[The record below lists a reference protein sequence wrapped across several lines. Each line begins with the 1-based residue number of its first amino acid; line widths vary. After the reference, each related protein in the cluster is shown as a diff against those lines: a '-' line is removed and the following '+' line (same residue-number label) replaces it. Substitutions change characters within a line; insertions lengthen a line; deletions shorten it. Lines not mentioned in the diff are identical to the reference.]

1 MAARTTPA
9 VIRIKRKRDEPVL
22 PGFVL
27 SNKRKSL
34 SNLSLDGGG
43 QEERPAMR
51 YRLVGTVQP
60 DGETVASAS
69 CCGGGGDGVTN
80 AGTGGGGGGGVTSAS
95 TRPGEG
101 TLKRRAEAPPQF
113 ARLRRSTSVDT
124 SAAAQQVLEL
134 QRCSSVPDF
143 GAAVPKLRPFGPRIP
158 PSRPRQEGG
167 GGGGG
172 GGGSGSGS
180 GGGRAAA
187 ATADSISLDDIWA
200 DAATAA
206 MLTDDPPKA
215 SVHAAAAADDE
226 AEFVYDEYT
235 IAAEGE
241 HIPTLNPHLSPITLI
256 LILIVS

>member
-1 MAARTTPA
+1 
-9 VIRIKRKRDEPVL
+9 
-22 PGFVL
+22 
-27 SNKRKSL
+27 
-34 SNLSLDGGG
+34 
-43 QEERPAMR
+43 MR

-60 DGETVASAS
+60 DGETVASAP

-80 AGTGGGGGGGVTSAS
+80 AVTGGGGGGGDTCAS

-101 TLKRRAEAPPQF
+101 TRKRPAEAPPQF

-143 GAAVPKLRPFGPRIP
+143 GATVPKLRPFGPRIP

-172 GGGSGSGS
+172 SGGGGGNG

-187 ATADSISLDDIWA
+187 AAAAESMSLDDIWA
-200 DAATAA
+200 DAAMAA
-206 MLTDDPPKA
+206 MLTDDAPKA

-226 AEFVYDEYT
+226 AEFVYDEYA
-235 IAAEGE
+235 IAAEGD
-241 HIPTLNPHLSPITLI
+241 LSGEYVDGPQLFWDE
-256 LILIVS
+256 LEGGGVADGVEGFDGDGESDSQGEQDYPDEESEAGSEPGSGSDDDDPRGGYLR